1 MHARCSFLRRAYKA
15 GRGLTINVRPA
26 NQRTFCVTL
35 NPVNIMKIKAV
46 VFDAYGTLFDVYSIQ
61 TLAEQFYPGQGAA
74 ISVMW
79 RDKQIEYTRLITLS
93 DPHQV
98 NGSKHY
104 LSFWEIT
111 KLSLDYTL
119 NRLKLDP
126 KRDAVEDLMRQYARL
141 SPFPENLAVLENL
154 KKAGLATA
162 ILSNGSPDML
172 ESAVANAGM
181 GDVLDHSISVDP
193 IRLFKTSP
201 ESYGLVQK
209 NMPFEKQEILFVSSN
224 GWDAL
229 GATWFGFTTLWVNR
243 QGLPYETIGPKPT
256 YTGRDL
262 TKVCEVLE

>member
-1 MHARCSFLRRAYKA
+1 
-15 GRGLTINVRPA
+15 
-26 NQRTFCVTL
+26 
-35 NPVNIMKIKAV
+35 MKIKAV

-61 TLAEQFYPGQGAA
+61 SLAEQFYPGQGAA
-74 ISVMW
+74 IAVMW
-79 RDKQIEYTRLITLS
+79 RDKQIEYTRLVTQS
-93 DPHQV
+93 DPHQI
-98 NGSKHY
+98 NGSKYY
-104 LSFWEIT
+104 LPFWDIT

-119 NRLKLDP
+119 DRLKLDR
-126 KRDAVEDLMRQYARL
+126 KGGVVEDLMRQYARL
-141 SPFPENLAVLENL
+141 NPFPENLEVLQNI
-154 KKAGLATA
+154 KKAGLKTA
-162 ILSNGSPDML
+162 ILSNGSPEML

-181 GDVLDHSISVDP
+181 SELLDRLISVDP

-229 GATWFGFTTLWVNR
+229 GATWFGFATLWVNR

-262 TKVCEVLE
+262 SRVREILELN